1 MRIGE
6 TMAELDTATK
16 RRLES
21 LLGMS
26 GGYVLDFSNDSFA
39 DFVRTSV
46 GFDPYEKYSSDL
58 SKAKLLRQ
66 IWREEPSPSVAKLNL
81 DLLEHW
87 KVSKFL
93 AGETPSAAEV
103 ALHQELVD
111 YFAQV
116 QTTDAGQA
124 TAVTAAVTF
133 TTEATVTGSR
143 IEIEIHED
151 IYGHIK
157 PYLATGDYFHAVDE
171 SYKVVREKLR
181 DLTAHEKATDVFN
194 ENAQSNKHY
203 AALFGK
209 ARPANLAESDFFR
222 GIGYLHLGVQFLR
235 NEKAH
240 TLAAPME
247 PNLALHYISLAS
259 LAYDLVTRYVSEE
272 TIQEVEQLVLAKKRS
287 YRSASAF
294 YRDFENGKW
303 LQGLQLPAGLASTS
317 VRKVL
322 KNKWLDEAD
331 FTKSWDHSNVVL
343 MQLELLVDELTE
355 ADIDRLLDLPTR
367 DSYGNDQL
375 AGMDQFLEFVQ
386 QNHPEKISQKANRW
400 MAGHTHD

>member
-1 MRIGE
+1 
-6 TMAELDTATK
+6 MAYLASRTTAA
-16 RRLES
+16 
-21 LLGMS
+21 S
-26 GGYVLDFSNDSFA
+26 G
-39 DFVRTSV
+39 T
-46 GFDPYEKYSSDL
+46 
-58 SKAKLLRQ
+58 
-66 IWREEPSPSVAKLNL
+66 
-81 DLLEHW
+81 
-87 KVSKFL
+87 
-93 AGETPSAAEV
+93 AAER

-111 YFAQV
+111 YFTQV
-116 QTTDAGQA
+116 ETTETGQA
-124 TAVTAAVTF
+124 TAVTAPVTF
-133 TTEATVTGSR
+133 TTEATVTGSK

-181 DLTAHEKATDVFN
+181 DLTAHEKSTDVFN

-209 ARPANLAESDFFR
+209 AKPANLVESNFFR

-272 TIQEVEQLVLAKKRS
+272 TIQEVEHVVLTKKRS

-331 FTKSWDHSNVVL
+331 FTRSWDHSNVVL
-343 MQLELLVDELTE
+343 MQLELVVDELTE
-355 ADIDRLLDLPTR
+355 ADIDRLLDLPTC

-386 QNHPEKISQKANRW
+386 QNHPEKISMRASEW
-400 MAGHTHD
+400 MARIAND